1 MINNICNVFF
11 LSIDSSSD
19 SFKNDLTSCKENGY
33 CIPCA
38 FSILYDYNFHSSAYS
53 NLYRVYKV
61 ALTLSCTQV
70 CCERAFSKLKIIKN
84 RLRASMSQE
93 LLESLMLI
101 SIEPDLLPDTNVIID
116 NIGKSTT
123 ELSKLLIF

>member
-1 MINNICNVFF
+1 MFF

-84 RLRASMSQE
+84 CLRASMGQG

-101 SIEPDLLPDTNVIID
+101 SIEPDLLPDTNVIIHKFFK
-116 NIGKSTT
+116 I
-123 ELSKLLIF
+123 